1 MTKFKVGDRVRCVRV
16 SKYDKQELLNE
27 VGTIKVIDEDGTSI
41 GVAFDADVDGHSLAG
56 MCKNNHGWWVT
67 SNQLEKYKDTSKV
80 IIYVQGRTVTAKL
93 LCDKECMAQ
102 AIAKC
107 SPDDAFDVLVG
118 AQIALQRLAAQQDAK
133 IVVNTKA
140 FGKDIELI

>member
-1 MTKFKVGDRVRCVRV
+1 MATFKVGDRVRCVRV
-16 SKYDKQELLNE
+16 GKYDKQELLNE
-27 VGTIKVIDEDGTSI
+27 VGTIKVTDEDGTSI

-56 MCKNNHGWWVT
+56 MCKNNHGWWVS
-67 SNQLEKYKDTSKV
+67 SNQLERCIDKV
-80 IIYVQGRTVTAKL
+80 IIYAQGRTVTAKL
-93 LCDKECMAQ
+93 LCDKECVAQ
-102 AIAKC
+102 AVAKC
-107 SPDDAFDVLVG
+107 SPDDAFNVLVG

>member
-27 VGTIKVIDEDGTSI
+27 VDTIKVIDGFDNSI
-41 GVAFDADVDGHSLAG
+41 GVAFDADINGHSLDG
-56 MCKNNHGWWVT
+56 RCKNYHGWWLN

-80 IIYVQGRTVTAKL
+80 IIYAQGRTVTAKL
-93 LCDKECMAQ
+93 LCDKECVAQ
-102 AIAKC
+102 AVAKC

-118 AQIALQRLAAQQDAK
+118 AQIALQRLVAQQNAK